1 MTNQDKYEMLEET
14 ARRRGFFWPSFEIYG
29 GASGFIDFG
38 PVGAGLKRKIE
49 EKWRDFFI
57 RKQHLTEIVTPIV
70 MPSKI
75 FEASGHVAH
84 FKDPMVECIKCK
96 RRYRADHI
104 LRESVPVEVESLT
117 LDELGQKIRDT
128 TVRCPECGGEFS
140 KPEYFQTM
148 FATTIGPYSEA
159 VGYCRPEAAQGMFI
173 NFRRLLEI
181 AREKLPLGV
190 AQIGKALRNEISP
203 RQGPIRLREFTIMEF
218 EFFFDPEK
226 KNCDQLKSVAS
237 ERIRIVPAELRL
249 RGVEEPLDLTVAD
262 CLRRGY
268 ILNKWMAYFMA
279 LSKRFV
285 TELGIPSDNQRFHEK
300 LPKERAHYSA
310 QTYDHEVLLERWG
323 WTELAGH
330 AYRTDYDLLVHSKYS
345 GVDIRVFEKYEEPV
359 RKKLKVLRPV
369 ASAVRRTF
377 EQRTQEILELIRKAN
392 LNEVEKGFSEQ
403 GYYQFGDLRILPEH
417 VEITL
422 EEVVETGR
430 RFIPHVVEPSFG
442 AERLVYAALEYAYTR
457 IKDRTV
463 LRIPR
468 DLAPIQGV
476 VLPLVSR
483 DGLPEF
489 AERIYE
495 NLTAQHFDVE
505 YDEAGSIGRRYAR
518 ADEVGV
524 PLAITVDYHTKD
536 DETVTLRDR
545 DSWRQVRV
553 KINDLPDVMKRYLS
567 SNISLEALG
576 TSLTSRKPS

>member
-1 MTNQDKYEMLEET
+1 LTGSDKYEMLEET

-49 EKWRDFFI
+49 EKWRDFFV
-57 RKQHLTEIVTPIV
+57 RKQHLMEVVTPTV
-70 MPSKI
+70 MPGKVL
-75 FEASGHVAH
+75 EASGHVAH
-84 FKDPMVECIKCK
+84 FKDPMVECTGCK

-104 LRESVPVEVESLT
+104 LRESVPVETESLT
-117 LDELGQKIRDT
+117 LEELDYKIRGN

-173 NFRRLLEI
+173 NFKRVLEI

-226 KNCDQLKSVAS
+226 KSCDRLKDVAN
-237 ERIRIVPAELRL
+237 ERIRIIPVELRS

-262 CLRRGY
+262 CLRKGY
-268 ILNKWMAYFMA
+268 IVNEWMAYFMA
-279 LSKRFV
+279 LSKKFV
-285 TELGIPSDNQRFHEK
+285 TELGIPLGNQRFHEK

-310 QTYDHEVLLERWG
+310 QTYDHEVFLERWG

-330 AYRTDYDLLVHSKYS
+330 AYRTDYDLLMHSKHS
-345 GVDIRVFEKYEEPV
+345 GVDIRVFDKYEKPIT
-359 RKKLKVLRPV
+359 KKLRVLQPV
-369 ASAVRRTF
+369 ASTVRRVF
-377 EQRTQEILELIRKAN
+377 KQRTEEVLELIRKAD
-392 LNEVEKGFSEQ
+392 LNEVEKGFIEK

-417 VEITL
+417 VEIKL
-422 EEVVETGR
+422 EEEIETGR

-442 AERLVYAALEYAYTR
+442 AERLVYATLEYAYSR

-463 LRIPR
+463 MRIPR
-468 DLAPIQGV
+468 DLAPIQAV

-483 DGLPEF
+483 DGLPEL
-489 AERIYE
+489 AKRIYDDLTSE
-495 NLTAQHFDVE
+495 NFDVE

-524 PLAITVDYHTKD
+524 PLAITVDYRTKD
-536 DETVTLRDR
+536 DETVTVRDR

-553 KINDLPDVMKRYLS
+553 KTDDLPDMAKRYLS
-567 SNISLEALG
+567 SSVSLEAIE
-576 TSLTSRKPS
+576 T

>member
-1 MTNQDKYEMLEET
+1 MLEET

-38 PVGAGLKRKIE
+38 PVGAALKRKIE
-49 EKWRDFFI
+49 EKWRDFFV

-70 MPSKI
+70 MPGKV

-84 FKDPMVECIKCK
+84 FKDPMVECTKCK
-96 RRYRADHI
+96 RRYRADHL
-104 LRESVPVEVESLT
+104 LREFVPVETESLT
-117 LDELGQKIRDT
+117 LDELEHKIREN
-128 TVRCPECGGEFS
+128 TVRCPECGGELS
-140 KPEYFQTM
+140 RPEYFQTM

-173 NFRRLLEI
+173 NFKRLSEI

-226 KNCDQLKSVAS
+226 KSCDQLENVAN
-237 ERIRIVPAELRL
+237 ERIRIVPVELRL
-249 RGVEEPLDLTVAD
+249 RGLEEPLDLTVAD
-262 CLRRGY
+262 SLRKGY
-268 ILNKWMAYFMA
+268 ILNEWMAYFMA

-285 TELGIPSDNQRFHEK
+285 TELGIPLDNQRFHEK
-300 LPKERAHYSA
+300 LPKEKAHYSA
-310 QTYDHEVLLERWG
+310 QTYDHEVFLERWG

-330 AYRTDYDLLVHSKYS
+330 AYRTDYDLLMHSKHS
-345 GVDIRVFEKYEEPV
+345 GVDIRVFEKHKEPV
-359 RKKLKVLRPV
+359 RKNLRVLRPV
-369 ASAVRRTF
+369 ASTVRRTF
-377 EQRTQEILELIRKAN
+377 KQRTHEVLELIRKAD
-392 LNEVEKGFSEQ
+392 LNEVEKGFSEK
-403 GYYQFGDLRILPEH
+403 GYYQFEDLRILPEH
-417 VEITL
+417 VEIKL
-422 EEVVETGR
+422 EEEVETGR

-442 AERLVYAALEYAYTR
+442 AERLVYATLEYAYSK

-468 DLAPIQGV
+468 DLAPIQAV

-483 DGLPEF
+483 DGLPEL
-489 AERIYE
+489 AGRIYD
-495 NLTAQHFDVE
+495 NLTAEHFDIE

-524 PLAITVDYHTKD
+524 PLAVTVDYRTKD

-553 KINDLPDVMKRYLS
+553 KINDLSDVIKRYLS
-567 SNISLEALG
+567 SNVSLEAIE
-576 TSLTSRKPS
+576 TSLTS

>member
-1 MTNQDKYEMLEET
+1 LTKPDKYEMLEET

-49 EKWRDFFI
+49 EKWRDFFV

-70 MPSKI
+70 MPSKV

-96 RRYRADHI
+96 RRYRADHV
-104 LRESVPVEVESLT
+104 LREFVPVEAESFT
-117 LDELGQKIRDT
+117 LDELDYKIRENM
-128 TVRCPECGGEFS
+128 VRCPECGGEFS
-140 KPEYFQTM
+140 RPEYFQTM

-173 NFRRLLEI
+173 DFRRLLEI

-226 KNCDQLKSVAS
+226 KSCDQLENVVN
-237 ERIRIVPAELRL
+237 ERIRIIPAELRL

-262 CLRRGY
+262 CLRGGY
-268 ILNKWMAYFMA
+268 ILNEWMAYFMA

-285 TELGIPSDNQRFHEK
+285 TELGIPSDSQRFHEK
-300 LPKERAHYSA
+300 MPGERAHYSA
-310 QTYDHEVLLERWG
+310 QTYDHEVFLERWG
-323 WTELAGH
+323 WIELAGH
-330 AYRTDYDLLVHSKYS
+330 AYRTDYDLLMHSKHS
-345 GVDIRVFEKYEEPV
+345 GVDIRVFEKHEEPI

-369 ASAVRRTF
+369 AAALRRTF
-377 EQRTQEILELIRKAN
+377 KQRTREVLELIGKADP
-392 LNEVEKGFSEQ
+392 NEVEKGFSKQ
-403 GYYQFGDLRILPEH
+403 GYYQLEDLRILPEH
-417 VEITL
+417 LKIEL
-422 EEVVETGR
+422 EEELETGR

-442 AERLVYAALEYAYTR
+442 AERLVYATLEYAYSR

-468 DLAPIQGV
+468 DLAPIQAV
-476 VLPLVSR
+476 VLPLVTR
-483 DGLPEF
+483 DGLPEL
-489 AERIYE
+489 AGRIHE
-495 NLTAQHFDVE
+495 NLTEAHFDVE

-524 PLAITVDYHTKD
+524 PLAVTVDYRTKD
-536 DETVTLRDR
+536 DETITLRDR

-553 KINDLPDVMKRYLS
+553 KINDLPGVMKRYLS
-567 SNISLEALG
+567 SSISLEALG
-576 TSLTSRKPS
+576 TSLSR

>member
-1 MTNQDKYEMLEET
+1 LTRPDKYEMLEEA

-49 EKWRDFFI
+49 EKWRDFFV

-70 MPSKI
+70 MPGKV

-84 FKDPMVECIKCK
+84 FKDPMVECIGCK

-104 LRESVPVEVESLT
+104 LRESVPVETESLT
-117 LDELGQKIRDT
+117 LEELDRKIREN

-140 KPEYFQTM
+140 RPEYFQTM

-159 VGYCRPEAAQGMFI
+159 VGYCRPEAAQGMFV
-173 NFRRLLEI
+173 NFRRVSEI

-226 KNCDQLKSVAS
+226 KSCDQLENVAN
-237 ERIRIVPAELRL
+237 ERIRIIPVELRL
-249 RGVEEPLDLTVAD
+249 RGVEEPLDLTIAD
-262 CLRRGY
+262 CLRKGY
-268 ILNKWMAYFMA
+268 ILNEWMAYFMA

-285 TELGIPSDNQRFHEK
+285 TELGVPLGNQRFHEK

-310 QTYDHEVLLERWG
+310 QTYDHEVFLERWG

-330 AYRTDYDLLVHSKYS
+330 AYRTDYDLLMHWKHS
-345 GVDIRVFEKYEEPV
+345 GVDIRVFERYEEPI
-359 RKKLKVLRPV
+359 RKKLRVLRPV

-377 EQRTQEILELIRKAN
+377 KQRTEEVLELILKVD
-392 LNEVEKGFSEQ
+392 LNEVEKGFSEK

-417 VEITL
+417 VEIKL
-422 EEVVETGR
+422 KEEVETGR

-442 AERLVYAALEYAYTR
+442 AERLVYATLEYAYSR

-463 LRIPR
+463 MRIPR
-468 DLAPIQGV
+468 DLAPIQAV

-483 DGLPEF
+483 DGLPEL
-489 AERIYE
+489 AKRIYDDLTSE
-495 NLTAQHFDVE
+495 NFDVE

-524 PLAITVDYHTKD
+524 PVAITVDYRTKD

-553 KINDLPDVMKRYLS
+553 KTNDLPDVMKRYLS
-567 SNISLEALG
+567 SSISLEAIG
-576 TSLTSRKPS
+576 TSLTSKKTS